1 MQLSEERLG
10 DACLLKASGRIDRA
24 AVETFRTALQ
34 PYLEQC
40 KPGGHVIVL
49 DLSAIDYI
57 SSLGFQVLLVAQRR
71 AKAQYGSIAIAALQ
85 PGVKAIF
92 EVANFGSVIRCFE
105 SVRDAL
111 AELSYSALAS
121 YTPRA

>member
-24 AVETFRTALQ
+24 AVESFRTALQ

-92 EVANFGSVIRCFE
+92 EVANFGNVIRCFE

-111 AELSYSALAS
+111 AVLSHSALAS

>member
-92 EVANFGSVIRCFE
+92 EVANFGNVIRCFE

-111 AELSYSALAS
+111 AVLSHSALAS

>member
-24 AVETFRTALQ
+24 AVESFRTALQ

-40 KPGGHVIVL
+40 KPGGLVIVL

-57 SSLGFQVLLVAQRR
+57 SSLGFQVLLIAQRR

-92 EVANFGSVIRCFE
+92 EVANFGNVIRCFE

-111 AELSYSALAS
+111 AVLSHSALAS